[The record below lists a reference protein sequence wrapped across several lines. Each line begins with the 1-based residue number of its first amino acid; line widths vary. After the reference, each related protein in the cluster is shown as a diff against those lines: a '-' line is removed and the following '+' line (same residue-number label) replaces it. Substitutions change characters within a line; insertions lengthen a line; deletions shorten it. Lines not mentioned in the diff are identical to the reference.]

1 MDLDD
6 RPAPATD
13 GRSMLA
19 RARARAARGNR
30 AMDICEELEIEEADA
45 LAEEMRSRA
54 LSKLSSLSAFFHVS
68 SKTSGRTGD

>member
-1 MDLDD
+1 
-6 RPAPATD
+6 
-13 GRSMLA
+13 
-19 RARARAARGNR
+19 
-30 AMDICEELEIEEADA
+30 MDICEELEIEEADA